1 MSDDYQIDIPPS
13 FFALFT
19 NPHQQRLRE
28 PIETVRARYEA
39 CEDLATHLVEHAR
52 ILSHVEV
59 PSEDEVLHRI
69 HAGLRSFV
77 ADGDFAIGWDGEIEG
92 FFWLAAQGGY
102 GIQSAAGTAL
112 LARRLLL
119 GEAMPASLVK
129 EGLELA
135 SVGVSRLR

>member
-13 FFALFT
+13 FFALFA

-52 ILSHVEV
+52 ILAHVEV

-69 HAGLRSFV
+69 HAGLRSPDSGV
-77 ADGDFAIGWDGEIEG
+77 STDEARWVVLR
-92 FFWLAAQGGY
+92 LAE
-102 GIQSAAGTAL
+102 
-112 LARRLLL
+112 LL
-119 GEAMPASLVK
+119 GWQTPSLDAQADA
-129 EGLELA
+129 G
-135 SVGVSRLR
+135 